1 MASVLCSS
9 SATRFLGMNVELF
22 SFVVLGI
29 VAWIVAVCLLV
40 ITYVK
45 EYRDEFGCVEFT
57 TRFVATLA
65 VIVTPVVIFL
75 K

>member
-1 MASVLCSS
+1 
-9 SATRFLGMNVELF
+9 MNVELF
-22 SFVVLGI
+22 SPVGLGI

-57 TRFVATLA
+57 TRFVATIA
-65 VIVTPVVIFL
+65 VVVIPVLIFVNG
-75 K
+75 